1 MHSSI
6 IQSCKDIL
14 KSKEVQQQIAI
25 FLKPFIN
32 CILNEIY
39 PYIYLSILLVFI
51 CFFLLLAIFLLLLK
65 REKTS

>member
-1 MHSSI
+1 MPSSI

-14 KSKEVQQQIAI
+14 KSKEVQQQITI